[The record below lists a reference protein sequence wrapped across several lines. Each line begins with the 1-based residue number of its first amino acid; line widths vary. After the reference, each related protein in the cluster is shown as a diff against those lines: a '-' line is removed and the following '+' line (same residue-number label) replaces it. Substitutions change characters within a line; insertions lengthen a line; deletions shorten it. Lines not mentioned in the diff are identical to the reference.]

1 MRAVKYHWSTWLD
14 HRFLSFTGRRKQ
26 VEERVMCMLTM
37 LGKDVLSIRYDNGQ
51 LCTFR
56 RREQPAKPSVPPET
70 GA

>member
-1 MRAVKYHWSTWLD
+1 MRAQEISKIGGA
-14 HRFLSFTGRRKQ
+14 LSWRDFDEDDADWISDVLSGRRGTTFN
-26 VEERVMCMLTM
+26 RV
-37 LGKDVLSIRYDNGQ
+37 SIRYDNGQ